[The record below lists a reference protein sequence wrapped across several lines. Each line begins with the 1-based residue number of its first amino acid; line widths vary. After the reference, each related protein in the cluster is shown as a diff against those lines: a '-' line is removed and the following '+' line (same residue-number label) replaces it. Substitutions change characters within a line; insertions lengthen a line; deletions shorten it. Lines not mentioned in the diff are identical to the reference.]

1 MAAHDAKEARNASRS
16 KLVESEQN
24 VDRLKRQNEALLQE
38 RVELYMK
45 MQARAALPCPHPRPR
60 SSHNTHI
67 THITHIVFSDAP
79 NSLPPCR
86 TSTTSSRS

>member
-45 MQARAALPCPHPRPR
+45 MQARAALPAHTRPR
-60 SSHNTHI
+60 SSHI

>member
-45 MQARAALPCPHPRPR
+45 MQARAALPSHTRPR
-60 SSHNTHI
+60 SS
-67 THITHIVFSDAP
+67 HITHIVF
-79 NSLPPCR
+79 
-86 TSTTSSRS
+86 

>member
-45 MQARAALPCPHPRPR
+45 MQARAALPAHTRPR
-60 SSHNTHI
+60 SALT
-67 THITHIVFSDAP
+67 
-79 NSLPPCR
+79 L
-86 TSTTSSRS
+86 